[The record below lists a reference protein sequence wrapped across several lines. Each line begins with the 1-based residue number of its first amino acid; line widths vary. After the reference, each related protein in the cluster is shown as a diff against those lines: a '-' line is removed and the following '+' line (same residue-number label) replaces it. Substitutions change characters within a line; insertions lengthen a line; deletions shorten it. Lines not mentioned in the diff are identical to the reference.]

1 MTFYVSNRVHKLDH
15 AKKDTGLS
23 KTCVFYRYS
32 RERGGK
38 TQCVCKQRMRLSA

>member
-1 MTFYVSNRVHKLDH
+1 MTFCISNRMHKLDH
-15 AKKDTGLS
+15 TKKDTGLI

-38 TQCVCKQRMRLSA
+38 AQCVCKQRMRLSA